1 MLSFNTP
8 YQNSLL
14 SVYENT
20 EKDVY
25 AALDTH
31 LNTHFHRATTVDFSI
46 HQFH

>member
-31 LNTHFHRATTVDFSI
+31 FHRATTVDFSI